1 MTHNKSTLN
10 LLDTA
15 WPPFSPHLS
24 TFRSTISLRIK
35 LHYLLSMHRVLFFNQ
50 PPRSQAFNVQEF
62 MCTALTCTFS
72 NAVIGLNLFLPKLP
86 FENCQYQLI
95 RLNEPNFMV
104 LAQTLHGH
112 TRNQWNSIRWLEPAV
127 PSSISLVM
135 LLWSIHKLSFAL

>member
-72 NAVIGLNLFLPKLP
+72 NAVIGLNLFSKASIWKLSISADKAERAKLYGACTDIAWPKP
-86 FENCQYQLI
+86 GTE
-95 RLNEPNFMV
+95 
-104 LAQTLHGH
+104 
-112 TRNQWNSIRWLEPAV
+112 WNSIRWLEPAV